1 MTWLIQP
8 RLVNG
13 SFDDPGLY
21 IDFRYGHR
29 ALLFDLGDLA
39 PLSSRELMRVTH
51 VFVSHTHIDHFA
63 GFDRLLRVCLH
74 RPGPLHL
81 VGPPGFIDR
90 VDHKLQG
97 FTWNLVNEHSIDFQL
112 HVAEFHEPHLARA
125 AIFSARHVFR
135 KEDSPIA
142 DLPDGVVLAEDDF
155 RIEAVALDH
164 GIPCL
169 AFGLREP
176 TRINVRSDALRELG
190 LPSGPWLN
198 EAKAMVRAGV
208 EDAQID
214 IPEIG
219 KVDLRT
225 IKDRIFF
232 VGPGQ
237 SLAYV
242 TDTAISPKNE
252 RKILSLARNVDHLFI
267 EAVFAERDRAL
278 AEEAHHLT
286 AHEAGRLAH
295 EAHVGRLTV
304 FHHSARYL
312 PEGDVLRAEA
322 MQAFQ
327 ST

>member
-1 MTWLIQP
+1 MSWLIQP
-8 RLVNG
+8 RLVN
-13 SFDDPGLY
+13 SPFDDPGLY

-39 PLSSRELMRVTH
+39 PLSSRELMRISH

-81 VGPPGFIDR
+81 IGPPGFIDR

-112 HVAEFHEPHLARA
+112 HVAEFDEPRLTRA
-125 AIFSARHVFR
+125 AVFSARHVFR
-135 KEDSPIA
+135 REGVAVA

-169 AFGLREP
+169 AFGFRET
-176 TRINVRSDALRELG
+176 TRVNVRSDALRELG
-190 LPSGPWLN
+190 LPSGQWLN

-208 EDAQID
+208 EDAGID

-219 KVDLRT
+219 KVDFRT
-225 IKDRIFF
+225 IKDRLFF

-242 TDTAISPKNE
+242 TDTAISLQNE
-252 RKILSLARNVDHLFI
+252 RKILFLARNADHLFI

-295 EAHVGRLTV
+295 EAHVARLTV

-312 PEGDVLRAEA
+312 TEGDALRTEA

-327 ST
+327 SA